1 MLPARLFG
9 SLRPAWRTARTLSR
23 SSYQVQLQRQLGAFR
38 ANSSA
43 AILQRHQVDYQKSPL
58 TPEISDHAQSDP
70 QEPRLAIAFTCTADG
85 CNHRS
90 AHTFTKRAYERGIV
104 LIQCPSCENRYGS
117 RIRCWYTLTLNR
129 HLIADNLGWFKD
141 DTQDGRLKNIEI
153 FFACGANMFK
163 EEP

>member
-1 MLPARLFG
+1 MMLPARLFG
-9 SLRPAWRTARTLSR
+9 GLRPAWRTARTLSR

-43 AILQRHQVDYQKSPL
+43 ASLAKAPKSPL
-58 TPEISDHAQSDP
+58 TRTPEISDHAQSDP

-104 LIQCPSCENRYGS
+104 LIQCPSCENR
-117 RIRCWYTLTLNR
+117 

-141 DTQDGRLKNIEI
+141 DTQDGRLKNIEDI
-153 FFACGANMFK
+153 LRLRGEHVQRGTLDADGVVEFS
-163 EEP
+163 ES